1 MMGEHICGGAP
12 AAECWFYS
20 SFVNL
25 YIPLPSAGSML
36 TPISAA
42 PPPPPANDVLGGAFA
57 SVKGVFGFGYGSKAA
72 APPTVDTQS
81 ANQAYRPDQLTPIS
95 VSTGSRGTISPKTPT
110 GRTNSTGGDDYFPA
124 IAGANSPSQ
133 NLRPGGYGGFGDETE
148 QTYGY
153 GTSPPKPAS
162 LLQRKIEG
170 LAAPPPLERSNT
182 SSPKAGNMPRLP
194 RKNGYG
200 GFGPPQSEQ
209 GGDEFEPRPLGNQRA
224 GTFPRDNQRRSDDY
238 DAPTRAPS
246 APGARPE
253 TARAP
258 TADYPERPMTRD
270 RPNRPSY
277 GGREPSYGGR
287 EPSYN
292 GREPSYSGREPP
304 QSSSL
309 RGSYGRQQEA
319 RRHPSSSLSP
329 SDGYGPG
336 NPYHSPSVSQ
346 SSSNSG
352 YSHSSRQPSMASSNT
367 SPARSSRRQNSGPQ
381 DLDDLMKD
389 LESSMDSLNPRD
401 NRVQSSRSDSQSD
414 IRNQSPALRPRID
427 SLRTRSTQSA
437 NNQRSRS
444 PPRSPTAPRLEPSYS
459 QPEPLYSQPPQ
470 PPFAQAKPQRSYS
483 QPQAPYAQPEHPD
496 GRNSSPA
503 PTPLHNRAQ
512 SQGRSRGNCKAC
524 RLPITGKSV
533 SSADGR
539 LTGKYHKAC
548 FVCTT
553 CMEPFTSTE
562 FYVLDDQPYCE
573 RHYHKLNGSLCG
585 TCSQGIEGQYLEDE
599 STSQKYHPKCFR
611 CGDCGQVLRDGYFEV
626 DGRAYCERDALRR
639 VQPPKPQVAPPRPPR
654 GMMGPPPPRGG
665 PRPPMGM
672 GMGPGMGPGMGGR
685 PGYGPPNGNRLGPP
699 PPMGGMPGMPRMN
712 KRMTRM
718 GMF

>member
-1 MMGEHICGGAP
+1 MAAPRQSAFMPTIKCSQCGNEVEISMMGDHVCGGPP
-12 AAECWFYS
+12 AVE
-20 SFVNL
+20 
-25 YIPLPSAGSML
+25 
-36 TPISAA
+36 A
-42 PPPPPANDVLGGAFA
+42 PPPAAPDVLGGAFA

-72 APPTVDTQS
+72 APPTVDTKS
-81 ANQAYRPDQLTPIS
+81 ANQAYKPDQLTPIS

-133 NLRPGGYGGFGDETE
+133 NTRPGGYGGFGDENE
-148 QTYGY
+148 QTYGGGY
-153 GTSPPKPAS
+153 GTSPQKPAT

-182 SSPKAGNMPRLP
+182 SASYGSNKPRVP

-200 GFGPPQSEQ
+200 GFGPLNRNKDREMTNEDQFN
-209 GGDEFEPRPLGNQRA
+209 DW
-224 GTFPRDNQRRSDDY
+224 

-246 APGARPE
+246 APGSRPE
-253 TARAP
+253 LARAP
-258 TADYPERPMTRD
+258 TAPAADYSERPATRD
-270 RPNRPSY
+270 RQNRPSY
-277 GGREPSYGGR
+277 GS
-287 EPSYN
+287 
-292 GREPSYSGREPP
+292 REPP
-304 QSSSL
+304 QQSSL
-309 RGSYGRQQEA
+309 RGSYGRSQET

-352 YSHSSRQPSMASSNT
+352 YSHNSRQPSMASSNT
-367 SPARSSRRQNSGPQ
+367 SPARSSAGSRRHNSGTQ

-401 NRVQSSRSDSQSD
+401 MRVPPSRSDSQSD
-414 IRNQSPALRPRID
+414 MRNPAPAIRPRID
-427 SLRTRSTQSA
+427 SLRSSSSTSA
-437 NNQRSRS
+437 SNQR
-444 PPRSPTAPRLEPSYS
+444 PRSPYSPPSSRREPSYS
-459 QPEPLYSQPPQ
+459 QPQQPYAQPEASYSQPDELFSRPQ
-470 PPFAQAKPQRSYS
+470 APFAQPKPQRSYS
-483 QPQAPYAQPEHPD
+483 QPQAPFPED
-496 GRNSSPA
+496 RSRSPG
-503 PTPLHNRAQ
+503 PTAKPLHNRAQ

-553 CMEPFTSTE
+553 CMEPFTSAE

-585 TCSQGIEGQYLEDE
+585 TCSVGIEGQYLEDE
-599 STSQKYHPKCFR
+599 STTQKYHPKCFR

-626 DGRAYCERDALRR
+626 DGKAYCERDAYRR
-639 VQPPKPQVAPPRPPR
+639 VQPKPQVAPPRPPR
-654 GMMGPPPPRGG
+654 GPGMMGPPPSRGG
-665 PRPPMGM
+665 PRPPPMGM
-672 GMGPGMGPGMGGR
+672 GMGMGMGGR
-685 PGYGPPNGNRLGPP
+685 PGYGPPGGNRLGPP
-699 PPMGGMPGMPRMN
+699 PTGGMPGMPRMN
-712 KRMTRM
+712 KRMTRL